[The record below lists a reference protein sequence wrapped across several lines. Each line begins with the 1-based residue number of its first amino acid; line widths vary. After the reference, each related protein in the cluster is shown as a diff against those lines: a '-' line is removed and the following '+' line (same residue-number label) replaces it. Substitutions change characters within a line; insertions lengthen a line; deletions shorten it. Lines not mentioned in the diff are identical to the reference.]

1 MYPETLETE
10 VFTSFVDKR
19 GVSFEKQQARDNV
32 SYMKYIARAL
42 KDKEEWLHPKKP
54 FSFHD
59 YLLMR
64 EKEQEEE
71 REKMPRVQKTRK
83 MVQSLKM
90 VERSAI

>member
-42 KDKEEWLHPKKP
+42 KDKEEWPCVCRWLVRIINEHRHLVGGNTTNTIVDLP
-54 FSFHD
+54 FENILTYRH
-59 YLLMR
+59 
-64 EKEQEEE
+64 
-71 REKMPRVQKTRK
+71 
-83 MVQSLKM
+83 
-90 VERSAI
+90 A